1 MKEPRNIP
9 FALPYDFSKIEE
21 RVLSEFLNPDP
32 RTALALKLPRKHPLR
47 FALLYSAGPRT
58 LARLANKALFDAQTE
73 YLLTGQ
79 FKADTAKLKPLL
91 AAIRLDCEIEE
102 FENWQS
108 GAADEALLQRRR
120 ENAAI
125 AYAAVEAGL
134 ISPERAMS
142 RVRAVNQLTASSPAQ
157 VTVSPTGRLSQSNR
171 VQQRWEPEPGHPYPE
186 DGILRD

>member
-73 YLLTGQ
+73 
-79 FKADTAKLKPLL
+79 LKPLL

>member
-1 MKEPRNIP
+1 MEDKAQSSSLFEDKNSGRIAGNSSPRRSS
-9 FALPYDFSKIEE
+9 LQ
-21 RVLSEFLNPDP
+21 
-32 RTALALKLPRKHPLR
+32 
-47 FALLYSAGPRT
+47 T
-58 LARLANKALFDAQTE
+58 LAV
-73 YLLTGQ
+73 
-79 FKADTAKLKPLL
+79 
-91 AAIRLDCEIEE
+91 EIGN
-102 FENWQS
+102 FVGWQS

-142 RVRAVNQLTASSPAQ
+142 RVRAVNHQLTASSPAQ

-171 VQQRWEPEPGHPYPE
+171 VQQRWEPEPCHPYPE